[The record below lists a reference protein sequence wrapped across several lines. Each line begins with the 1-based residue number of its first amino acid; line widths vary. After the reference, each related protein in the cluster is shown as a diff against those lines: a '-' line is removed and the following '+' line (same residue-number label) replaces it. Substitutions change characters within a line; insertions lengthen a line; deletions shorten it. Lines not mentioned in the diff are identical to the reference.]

1 MHQFQALINHRNK
14 TIRTFAPRVP
24 ISNLLNHRGL
34 LCKSLVHD
42 FYIHRKIGADIK
54 RWVNINQF
62 QSALRF
68 NLFSHGTI
76 LERRKDEFVISP
88 YQLIR
93 PALYLP
99 PRNIKKRKLR
109 RFFCITSWFINVLN
123 RLESKKRYFSGSG
136 LPASKYFMTSLFSL
150 SLSSIKQLYPRQV
163 KKKNGGNVL

>member
-34 LCKSLVHD
+34 LCKSLVPD

-62 QSALRF
+62 QSSLRF

-76 LERRKDEFVISP
+76 LERRKNKFVVSPNKFIS
-88 YQLIR
+88 

-109 RFFCITSWFINVLN
+109 RFFCITPWLINMFN
-123 RLESKKRYFSGSG
+123 RLERQNRVGNFLRLSIPNKLN
-136 LPASKYFMTSLFSL
+136 LPIIIEK
-150 SLSSIKQLYPRQV
+150 
-163 KKKNGGNVL
+163 